1 MKAPPPRTIYH
12 LSTARSWRG
21 GEQQIYNLVKQQKE
35 MGLKPIV
42 WAPKES
48 PLLCRLQM
56 ENFPVVGY
64 PHPMSINLP
73 LILKLRT
80 FIKQSQPSILHL
92 HDSHAHTNGL
102 LSTLGRPQPPPIV
115 LHRRV
120 PFPVGQSRL
129 SRWKYNHSRIK
140 RIIGISQKVIDAMQ
154 ICLRRTDHIRKI
166 YDGIDPSALQVSQ
179 SGVFRQEIGA
189 NPGDILIAH
198 IGALAPEKGFKTFL
212 QAAAKIN
219 DRISHPEKIRF
230 LLVGKGPEEAAL
242 KKEAHRMGLRN
253 VIFTG
258 FVENMA
264 AVYSDLDLLLFCPE
278 QEGLGT
284 TVIEAMMAGTPVI
297 ATRAGGIPELIRH
310 EREGW
315 LSEIGNADEL
325 AEYAIHALQNDQL
338 RKQMVE
344 AARDR
349 SLLFTDKTMA
359 EKIVDVYREIW

>member
-1 MKAPPPRTIYH
+1 MNAPPARTIYH
-12 LSTARSWRG
+12 LSTAKSWRG

-35 MGLKPIV
+35 MGLKPVV

-48 PLLCRLQM
+48 PLLSRLRM
-56 ENFPVVGY
+56 ENFRIVGY
-64 PHPMSINLP
+64 PHSMSINLR
-73 LILKLRT
+73 LVLKLRK
-80 FIKQSQPSILHL
+80 FIKQNQPSILHL

-102 LSTLGRPQPPPIV
+102 LSTLGRHQPVPIV

-129 SRWKYNHSRIK
+129 SRWKYNHPHIK

-166 YDGIDPSALQVSQ
+166 YSGIDPNALQVSQ
-179 SGVFRQEIGA
+179 SGEFRRKIGA
-189 NPGDILIAH
+189 NPGDVLIAH

-212 QAAAKIN
+212 QVAAKIN
-219 DRISHPEKIRF
+219 NKLTHPEKLHF
-230 LLVGKGPEEAAL
+230 LLVGKGPEEPSL
-242 KKEAHRMGLRN
+242 KKEVHRMGLQN
-253 VIFTG
+253 IIFTG
-258 FVENMA
+258 FVENMT

-310 EREGW
+310 EQEGW
-315 LSEIGNADEL
+315 LSEIGNTDTL
-325 AEYAIHALQNDQL
+325 AEYAINALQNDHL
-338 RKQMVE
+338 RKHMVE
-344 AARDR
+344 AAKDR
-349 SLLFTDKTMA
+349 SLLFTDKIMA